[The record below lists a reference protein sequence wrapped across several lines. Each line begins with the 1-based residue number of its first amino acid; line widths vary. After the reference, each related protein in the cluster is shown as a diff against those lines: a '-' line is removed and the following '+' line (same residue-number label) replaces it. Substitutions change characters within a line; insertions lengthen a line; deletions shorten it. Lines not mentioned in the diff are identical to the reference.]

1 MTTIQIIKDKE
12 GAYRQ
17 IICMG
22 HAGYAERG
30 EDILCAAISVL
41 VISTMNALE
50 DLAGERIEE
59 VANEETGF
67 MKFDF
72 SEEMPLQEKSVF
84 LLDSMVYSLETLSRE
99 YGRQYLQVQ
108 FKEV

>member
-1 MTTIQIIKDKE
+1 MTTIEIIKDKE

-17 IICMG
+17 VICMG
-22 HAGYAERG
+22 HAGYAESG
-30 EDILCAAISVL
+30 EDIVCAAISAL
-41 VISTMNALE
+41 VIGAMNSLE
-50 DLAGERIEE
+50 DLAGEKIKE

-72 SEEMPLQEKSVF
+72 SEDVPLQEKSVF

-99 YGRQYLQVQ
+99 YGRQYLQVK

>member
-1 MTTIQIIKDKE
+1 MTTVEIVKDQK

-22 HAGYAERG
+22 HAGYAKRG
-30 EDILCAAISVL
+30 EYIVCAAISVL
-41 VISTMNALE
+41 VISAMNSLE
-50 DLAGERIEE
+50 GLAGEKFTET
-59 VANEETGF
+59 ANEETGF

-72 SEEMPLQEKSVF
+72 CGEKPLQEKSVF
-84 LLDSMVYSLETLSRE
+84 LLDSLVYSLEALGKE
-99 YGRQYLQVQ
+99 YGKQYLQVK